1 MPILFAHSGSIR
13 MNKLIL
19 AALLFVMSAFSANAK
34 MMIAECETL
43 PTYRLF
49 VYNMFLQQYYLMP
62 TDNFEQFFL
71 MTADMHIV
79 GGVAVYEENN
89 VFCTYIED
97 KNQ

>member
-1 MPILFAHSGSIR
+1 

-19 AALLFVMSAFSANAK
+19 AALFAMSAFSVNAK
-34 MMIAECETL
+34 MMIVECETL

-49 VYNMFLQQYYLMP
+49 VNRMFLQQYYLMP

-97 KNQ
+97 KDQ